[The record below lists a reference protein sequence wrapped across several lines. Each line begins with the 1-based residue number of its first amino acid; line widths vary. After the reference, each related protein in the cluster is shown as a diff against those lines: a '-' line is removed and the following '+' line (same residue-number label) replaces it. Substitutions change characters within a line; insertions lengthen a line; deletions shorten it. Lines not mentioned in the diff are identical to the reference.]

1 MTLVDLLRRY
11 AASQGEPTPPARP
24 ALPSKK
30 GEWPA
35 GLLAEYEE
43 RAAVLEF
50 DGGFVRGEAERL
62 AEADVLHQLR
72 DGTEES
78 R

>member
-11 AASQGEPTPPARP
+11 AASLGEPTPPARP
-24 ALPSKK
+24 ALPPEK
-30 GEWPA
+30 GKWPA
-35 GLLAEYEE
+35 DLLADYDE

-50 DGGFVRGEAERL
+50 DGGLARGEAERL
-62 AEADVLHQLR
+62 AEADVLHQFR
-72 DGTEES
+72 EGTEES

>member
-1 MTLVDLLRRY
+1 MTLVDLLRKY
-11 AASQGEPTPPARP
+11 AASQGKPTPPAWLAHPR
-24 ALPSKK
+24 KK
-30 GEWPA
+30 GNWPA
-35 GLLAEYEE
+35 DLLAEYEE

-62 AEADVLHQLR
+62 AEADVLHQSR
-72 DGTEES
+72 KGTEES